1 MSKVQ
6 LVERIKDIMVL
17 LSKYKVEKISI
28 GEDKQYIEEMPISQF
43 RRLVATEIWYEKIIE
58 QIKSYNVKVKE
69 VDIEV
74 NEEDKE
80 DVIGLNNKNLE
91 QLKDIYDVN
100 LNVIANNKVKRFD
113 YKMKILKTYTDFL
126 EENDN

>member
-1 MSKVQ
+1 
-6 LVERIKDIMVL
+6 MVA
-17 LSKYKVEKISI
+17 S
-28 GEDKQYIEEMPISQF
+28 
-43 RRLVATEIWYEKIIE
+43 EIWYEKIIE

-69 VDIEV
+69 VEIEV
-74 NEEDKE
+74 NAEDKE
-80 DVIGLNNKNLE
+80 DVIGINNKNLE

-100 LNVIANNKVKRFD
+100 LNVIANNKVKRFN